1 MKRISAIF
9 TISFLALLCST
20 VRLDSQ
26 LDQMP
31 HEIYQLEWPAGEVWR
46 TADREE
52 TDRLLRI
59 EMVRTS
65 DSPEYQA
72 DRIVMTS
79 HKGMQKMDVEN
90 IMRALYQE
98 RLKDCYTARLS
109 VIDKDLGSEFPW
121 VIFAIECKVQDNGAP
136 GECQIWQVVQGKFA
150 LYTNVRSFR
159 STPVP
164 EETKQKTA
172 SLFKT
177 GRIVYNN

>member
-1 MKRISAIF
+1 MKRLYTLVSL
-9 TISFLALLCST
+9 SFLILFCTAQ
-20 VRLDSQ
+20 LDSQ

-31 HEIYQLEWPAGEVWR
+31 HEMYKLDWPAGEVWQLNTR
-46 TADREE
+46 DE
-52 TDRLLRI
+52 TEKVLRI

-65 DSPEYQA
+65 SSPEYQA

-98 RLKDCYTARLS
+98 ALRTCYTARLT
-109 VIDKDLGSEFPW
+109 VIDKDLSTEFPW
-121 VIFAIECKVQDNGAP
+121 VIFGIECKVRDNGEP

-150 LYTNVRSFR
+150 LYTNARSFHA
-159 STPVP
+159 TPVS

-172 SLFKT
+172 SFFKT

>member
-1 MKRISAIF
+1 MKRLS
-9 TISFLALLCST
+9 TIVALSLLMLFST
-20 VRLDSQ
+20 TQLDSQ

-31 HEIYQLEWPAGEVWR
+31 HEVYKLDWPAGEVWR
-46 TADREE
+46 LDTRDE
-52 TDRLLRI
+52 TDKMLRV

-65 DSPEYQA
+65 GSPDYQA

-98 RLKDCYTARLS
+98 SLRDCYTARLS
-109 VIDKDLGSEFPW
+109 VIDKDLSTEFPW
-121 VIFAIECKVQDNGAP
+121 VIFAVDCKVQDNGEP
-136 GECQIWQVVQGKFA
+136 GECKVFQVIQGKFA
-150 LYTNVRSFR
+150 LYTNVRFFHA
-159 STPVP
+159 TPVS

-172 SLFKT
+172 SFFKN